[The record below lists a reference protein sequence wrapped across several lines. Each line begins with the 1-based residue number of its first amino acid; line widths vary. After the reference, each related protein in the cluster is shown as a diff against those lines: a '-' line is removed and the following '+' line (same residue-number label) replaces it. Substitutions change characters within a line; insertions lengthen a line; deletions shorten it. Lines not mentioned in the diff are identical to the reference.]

1 VGVAVGV
8 TMKLGE
14 VKELRLV
21 VSTLE
26 KVDISQPILLSQY
39 MKISVEGMTTML
51 PTFDSRSTAKSN
63 PLHV

>member
-1 VGVAVGV
+1 MGI

-51 PTFDSRSTAKSN
+51 PTFDSRSTCTCEHGKI
-63 PLHV
+63 